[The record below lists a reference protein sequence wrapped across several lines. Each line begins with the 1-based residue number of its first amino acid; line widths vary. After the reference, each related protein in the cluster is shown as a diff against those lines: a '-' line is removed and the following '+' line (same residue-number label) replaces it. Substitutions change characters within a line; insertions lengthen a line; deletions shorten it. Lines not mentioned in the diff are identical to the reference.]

1 MAPVTVYLDKE
12 TKEKI
17 RAAAKAK
24 NISVSQWVANLIRE
38 NLQPRWPDD
47 VAALAGA
54 WPDFL
59 SLEEIRGEN
68 HPNTT
73 RESI

>member
-1 MAPVTVYLDKE
+1 MIVVPVTVYLDEE
-12 TKEKI
+12 TEEKI

-38 NLQPRWPDD
+38 NLQNKWPDS

-54 WPDFL
+54 WPDFPT
-59 SLEEIRGEN
+59 LEEIRG
-68 HPNTT
+68 
-73 RESI
+73 

>member
-1 MAPVTVYLDKE
+1 MVPVTVYLDKE

-24 NISVSQWVANLIRE
+24 NISMSLWAANLIRE
-38 NLQPRWPDD
+38 NLQNKGSDS

-54 WPDFL
+54 WPHQ
-59 SLEEIRGEN
+59 SWPI
-68 HPNTT
+68 
-73 RESI
+73 

>member
-12 TKEKI
+12 TKETI

-38 NLQPRWPDD
+38 NLQPRR
-47 VAALAGA
+47 V
-54 WPDFL
+54 
-59 SLEEIRGEN
+59 
-68 HPNTT
+68 
-73 RESI
+73 

>member
-38 NLQPRWPDD
+38 NLQPRR
-47 VAALAGA
+47 V
-54 WPDFL
+54 
-59 SLEEIRGEN
+59 
-68 HPNTT
+68 
-73 RESI
+73 